1 MKEVDYMEKLN
12 CIFLIITL
20 MIMFYSIY
28 KDMINKNHNKKTSE
42 RKSVLYKKSKWICL
56 IFVLISSVLYLYN
69 LDYVPNGLNI
79 DEAGTAYDAIS
90 LSKYGVDRYLYHNPV
105 YFINFGGGQ
114 NALYTY
120 LVTLLLKVFNYNLF
134 VLRLPAAIFGILSI
148 LTFFLL
154 IKNNKKDIKL
164 AIVATSLM
172 LITPFFIMK
181 SRWSLESYLFLP
193 MLLFSIYFLLKAI
206 NLNKNRYFLISGI
219 LFGITLYTYAISYLV
234 LPIFLAITCIY
245 GLITKNI
252 KFKNLLFLGIPIII
266 FAIPLLLMLAV
277 NNGYINEIVTKYIS
291 IPKLFFYRGGEI
303 SLNNIMRNLK
313 NFNIFKI
320 IFSTDNLFWNSIEEY
335 GTLYYISIPIFI
347 YGLIISIKNVIK
359 VIKKKKINL
368 DFIMLI
374 LLFASFFV
382 GLLTAI
388 VNINKLN
395 SIYLPI
401 IYFISVGLYQ
411 TIKNTKALSLIII
424 GMYLV
429 LFICFANYYFVTYP
443 KEYKDGS
450 LFVSEDFNKSLD
462 FAQKLK
468 TNENKIFSP
477 NVSYIYTLVHDK
489 TSPYSFNKSMKM
501 EGTDVLQ
508 YGDYI
513 FKNSNL
519 KLSDDIIYII
529 IKDDDTYKVLKKEK
543 NYKFK
548 RNGRFYVF
556 YK

>member
-1 MKEVDYMEKLN
+1 MILTKNLQGGGTLN
-12 CIFLIITL
+12 
-20 MIMFYSIY
+20 S
-28 KDMINKNHNKKTSE
+28 
-42 RKSVLYKKSKWICL
+42 KKSKLICL
-56 IFVLISSVLYLYN
+56 LFVLIASIIYLYN
-69 LDYVPNGLNI
+69 LDYVPNGLNV

-90 LSKYGVDRYLYHNPV
+90 LAKYGVDRYLYHNPV

-120 LVTLLLKVFNYNLF
+120 LVTILLKVFNYNLF

-148 LTFFLL
+148 LTFFMLV
-154 IKNNKKDIKL
+154 KNNKKDIEL
-164 AIVATSLM
+164 SIIGTFLM

-181 SRWSLESYLFLP
+181 SRWGLESYLFLP

-266 FAIPLLLMLAV
+266 FATPLLLMLV
-277 NNGYINEIVTKYIS
+277 INNGYINEIKTNYIS
-291 IPKLFFYRGGEI
+291 IPKLFFYRGSEI
-303 SLNNIMRNLK
+303 SLNNIMINLK

-320 IFSTDNLFWNSIEEY
+320 IFSTDNLFWNSIREF
-335 GTLYYISIPIFI
+335 GTIYYISIPIFI
-347 YGLIISIKNVIK
+347 YGLIIGVKNAIK

-368 DFIMLI
+368 EFIMLV
-374 LLFASFFV
+374 LLFSTFFV
-382 GLLTAI
+382 SLLTAI
-388 VNINKLN
+388 VNVNKLH
-395 SIYLPI
+395 SVYLPI
-401 IYFISVGLYQ
+401 IYFISIGLYQ
-411 TIKNTKALSLIII
+411 IIKNTKTLSLIVIV
-424 GMYLV
+424 MYVV

-462 FAQKLK
+462 YAQKVK
-468 TNENKIFSP
+468 KDENKIYTPYTYF
-477 NVSYIYTLVHDK
+477 IYTLVHDK
-489 TSPYSFNKSMKM
+489 TSPYSFNESMKM
-501 EGTDVLQ
+501 EGTNVLQ

-529 IKDDDTYKVLKKEK
+529 TKDDDTYKVLKKEK